1 MVFGCCY
8 WRPSILYILSY
19 FIHDL
24 FTWNMFLNSQINISS
39 QSRRTFLHWHCVQQ
53 GLQTKFLKAK
63 YFFWLSNKYF
73 SQSKEFQYKGK
84 KKWSQKII
92 LIRHSGKLQTYL
104 FLPTT
109 YLKVSRLRLVYIYIY
124 LWKTWFLKPHS
135 QKWFASSSK
144 TFLNYLQ
151 LHSTLSNWI
160 CQVFSFSFY
169 NFHCCVL

>member
-1 MVFGCCY
+1 
-8 WRPSILYILSY
+8 
-19 FIHDL
+19 
-24 FTWNMFLNSQINISS
+24 MFLNSQINISS
-39 QSRRTFLHWHCVQQ
+39 QSRRTFLHWHCAQQ
-53 GLQTKFLKAK
+53 GLLTKFLKAK

-73 SQSKEFQYKGK
+73 SQSKEFYYKSK

-151 LHSTLSNWI
+151 LHSTLVTEFVRYFLLVFTIFIVVFRNNMWI
-160 CQVFSFSFY
+160 ISL
-169 NFHCCVL
+169 N